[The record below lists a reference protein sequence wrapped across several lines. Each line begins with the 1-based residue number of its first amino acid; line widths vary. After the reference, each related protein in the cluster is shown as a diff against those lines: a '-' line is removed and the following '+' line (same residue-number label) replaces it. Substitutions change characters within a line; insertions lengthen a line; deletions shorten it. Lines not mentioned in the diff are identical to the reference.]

1 MLLRILV
8 ALTLA
13 MTLCDAQVSNV
24 ERAFSCPCPEA
35 KVGAKAYLQSRGFR
49 VDDGGILGSVGTK
62 LWMRSDAALIDADG
76 KVLTT
81 SRIRTEFASPKPP
94 FFIWSTPLHASLE
107 VSLKPEPSGCILG
120 ITVTFHSMHRMVVAL
135 VPVNETLTLG
145 SNGKLDKQYADSIAA
160 LLKEKRGAGECCL
173 AGYR

>member
-1 MLLRILV
+1 MLLRVFV

-13 MTLCDAQVSNV
+13 MALCDAQVSNV
-24 ERAFSCPCPEA
+24 ERAFSCLCPEA
-35 KVGAKAYLQSRGFR
+35 KVRARAYLQSRGFR
-49 VDDGGILGSVGTK
+49 VDDGGILESTDTK
-62 LWMRSDAALIDADG
+62 LWMLSDATPIDADG

-81 SRIRTEFASPKPP
+81 GRIRTEFATPKPP
-94 FFIWSTPLHASLE
+94 FFIWSTPLHASVE
-107 VSLKPEPSGCILG
+107 VSLKPESSGCILG

-160 LLKEKRGAGECCL
+160 LIR
-173 AGYR
+173 RIR